1 MPRKYSLLL
10 WALIALTIA
19 TLEGC
24 GFHLREAVELPPSLS
39 PLRIHGLGEFD
50 PLRNDLR
57 EILTEANVQVTD
69 NPTGASASSI
79 LQIHKQNRE
88 RRVLSVDEG
97 GKVVEYEIHYGLQ
110 FDLVDDNGAQLV
122 KKQGVGV
129 QRAYVNPDT
138 GILGKEQEEVL
149 MRRDMRLELAR
160 RIVGRL
166 QETVK
171 SHKLQVTS
179 SK

>member
-69 NPTGASASSI
+69 NPTGAGSI

-110 FDLVDDNGAQLV
+110 FDLVDGNGAQLV

-166 QETVK
+166 QEQLK
-171 SHKLQVTS
+171 VTS